1 MFNDGK
7 LDDEVVVREIEH
19 KNLEFVTQALSLIAK
34 LKEPLVRRI
43 IDSRNGKSVTSLA
56 WSAGFKMKTATVL
69 QRRVAKVPRHS
80 LVGRRGAAYP
90 LSEDE
95 IAWQIKFFE
104 T

>member
-1 MFNDGK
+1 M
-7 LDDEVVVREIEH
+7 VREIEH
-19 KNLEFVTQALSLIAK
+19 KSLEFVTQASLPMAT
-34 LKEPLVRRI
+34 LMEPLVRRI

-56 WSAGFKMKTATVL
+56 SSARLKIRTATVL

-80 LVGRRGAAYP
+80 LVSPQGVDYP

-95 IAWQIKFFE
+95 MAWQVEFFM